1 MADYIEAVFQQPQSQ
16 RQRSGSDLVPVVLVS
31 DVPVV
36 LRSSCVISSWLQY
49 F

>member
-1 MADYIEAVFQQPQSQ
+1 MPITKEQSSINHSRNGKGQ
-16 RQRSGSDLVPVVLVS
+16 DLVLVS
-31 DVPVV
+31 AVPVV